1 MNMIPEQDLVELAKA
16 KSIGWFIDD
25 DGVNGGCKFTWT
37 KYLEL
42 ARAIEAM
49 VKGVHSP
56 PPLKEVAEVTCSR
69 LLAGLLQKVIAYYE
83 GQGKYNF
90 SHLSDYDRDNAAFDA
105 WQEIRQEIK
114 EALSD
119 YNAQKRKTVDKQDFN
134 SDLAEKVLS
143 AYESAPLIEEP
154 FTACH
159 LGVSAA
165 LEALAVNADWEAEDP
180 KFLILRVAEQIRKNG
195 HQHEHPHIIP

>member
-1 MNMIPEQDLVELAKA
+1 MNMIPEQDLIELAKA

-42 ARAIEAM
+42 ARSIEAM

-56 PPLKEVAEVTCSR
+56 PPLKEVAEVTYSR
-69 LLAGLLQKVIAYYE
+69 LLAWLLQKVIAYYE
-83 GQGKYNF
+83 GRGKYNF
-90 SHLSDYDRDNAAFDA
+90 SHLSNYDRDNAAFDA

-114 EALSD
+114 EALRD
-119 YNAQKRKTVDKQDFN
+119 YSTQERKTMGKQDFN
-134 SDLAEKVLS
+134 SGLAEMG
-143 AYESAPLIEEP
+143 
-154 FTACH
+154 CR

-180 KFLILRVAEQIRKNG
+180 KFLVLRIAEQIRKNG
-195 HQHEHPHIIP
+195 ENRQ

>member
-1 MNMIPEQDLVELAKA
+1 MSMIPEQDLIELAKA

-69 LLAGLLQKVIAYYE
+69 LLAGLLPKVIAYYE

-90 SHLSDYDRDNAAFDA
+90 SHLSDHDRDNAAFDA

-114 EALSD
+114 EALRD
-119 YNAQKRKTVDKQDFN
+119 YDSQKAKSST
-134 SDLAEKVLS
+134 EKSLTG
-143 AYESAPLIEEP
+143 AWR
-154 FTACH
+154 
-159 LGVSAA
+159 LGLSAA
-165 LEALAVNADWEAEDP
+165 LEALAVNTDWEAEDP

>member
-1 MNMIPEQDLVELAKA
+1 MNMIPEQDLVEIAKA

-42 ARAIEAM
+42 ARTIEAM
-49 VKGVHSP
+49 AKEVHSP
-56 PPLKEVAEVTCSR
+56 LPLKKVAEVTHSR

-90 SHLSDYDRDNAAFDA
+90 SHLSNYDRDNAAFDA

-114 EALSD
+114 EALKD
-119 YNAQKRKTVDKQDFN
+119 YSTQERKTMGKQDFD
-134 SDLAEKVLS
+134 SGLAKKVL
-143 AYESAPLIEEP
+143 
-154 FTACH
+154 F
-159 LGVSAA
+159 GVSAA
-165 LEALAVNADWEAEDP
+165 FEALAVNVDWEAGDP
-180 KFLILRVAEQIRKNG
+180 KFLILGIAEQIRKNAENR
-195 HQHEHPHIIP
+195 Q